1 MFCFLQFIF
10 EIPVRLELRLCLHLC
25 CVLDLC
31 LIPFF
36 VFFVSDFLL
45 KLVEISLL
53 RIVVMDRGSIA
64 EMDSPAQLIRLKGHF
79 YQMCLGAGLA

>member
-1 MFCFLQFIF
+1 MSSPL
-10 EIPVRLELRLCLHLC
+10 LRLGFMFDS
-25 CVLDLC
+25 VL
-31 LIPFF
+31 F
-36 VFFVSDFLL
+36 FFVSDFLL